1 MLLCICAGSTESR
14 PEGDSDGNV
23 PYLLS
28 GIDCS
33 GSEERLADCSHDGV
47 NLGDTEGCEQ
57 AFVNCIRDMSQ
68 GIVEV
73 MLFV

>member
-1 MLLCICAGSTESR
+1 MLLCICTGFTDRR
-14 PEGDSDGNV
+14 PEEDSDGNV

-47 NLGDTEGCEQ
+47 NLGDTEGCEL
-57 AFVNCIRDMSQ
+57 AIVSCVRDMSS

-73 MLFV
+73 CSL